1 VDERDVDE
9 RDERQREAHD
19 APPHEVKPTA
29 GGAGQIDIERL
40 AERVYQLMLAE
51 ARQARA
57 RGATFFAPERR

>member
-1 VDERDVDE
+1 VVRVDEHDEGQQTAHSEPPHDE
-9 RDERQREAHD
+9 RS
-19 APPHEVKPTA
+19 PA

-57 RGATFFAPERR
+57 RGAGSPARERR